1 MVTTTHVLNNST
13 TVDGQGLWRAWK
25 RGFTSNVMAFK
36 DLLDNAVDAAFPT
49 TADFNGRIE
58 VYPDKYEST
67 TTGICLRNNC
77 VSNVPPLDRVLVIY
91 ESSKV
96 DSGADAVGENGV
108 GLKQACAA
116 LSDHSFVLVKRGN
129 GELSFGVI
137 SESLQTRSG
146 PSLPSFT
153 LTNNDKLSQQISSE
167 LHKEDNIFVRDC
179 VAKYGVIE
187 TEDKP
192 SFSRGLKRI
201 CEHFH
206 NMNNNTFEV
215 ILDRIRHQSSK
226 DDKDDIEVHHVQKT
240 RVANLMREI
249 KQELPKTY
257 LHIPDNLG
265 FYVDSVR
272 IDFKYW
278 PQRLVELSLFTIKV
292 SPTIHWYEGD
302 TFRANDD
309 RHDSYELRI
318 FCGFDADR
326 ACDGRQ
332 KNDCSL
338 FLHSRNSGRLIS
350 SIHDA
355 RHQLHLTASGSD
367 YAQGLTIIM
376 DDINGRLP
384 LNPTKQDVAFA
395 EERRGAVHKENLYE
409 LVGAVA
415 KFYYDLHR
423 KNFEGKT
430 QLNKRVCEFGDLVLR
445 NRNNLKRCHD
455 SDLTT
460 YGVNFKRVNSHI
472 RVGDSKVV
480 REGLDTLRLV
490 DKKSS
495 IIASPKNNT
504 GRKRTSA
511 STSRSNPADA
521 VTTLTTTRK
530 RPAAGTLREAQS
542 DSDEE
547 EEISEMRV
555 PRRKK
560 PSTQKNRREEE
571 EKKDDD
577 PYNEEETITI
587 RKKDYEDLIKE
598 RDELKEK
605 FDDANELCGT
615 LDKKLLKM
623 KERLVKLKK
632 KMEKEK
638 EK

>member
-1 MVTTTHVLNNST
+1 
-13 TVDGQGLWRAWK
+13 
-25 RGFTSNVMAFK
+25 MAFK
-36 DLLDNAVDAAFPT
+36 DLVDNAVDAAFPT

-58 VYPDKYEST
+58 VYPDKYET
-67 TTGICLRNNC
+67 FTTGICLRNNC

-116 LSDHSFVLVKRGN
+116 LSDLSFVLVKRGN

-192 SFSRGLKRI
+192 SYSRGLKRI
-201 CEHFH
+201 CDHFH

-265 FYVDSVR
+265 FYVDRDR

-292 SPTIHWYEGD
+292 NPTIHWYEGD

-309 RHDSYELRI
+309 RHDSYELRL

-338 FLHSRNSGRLIS
+338 FLHSRKSGRKIS
-350 SIHDA
+350 STVDA
-355 RHQLHLTASGSD
+355 RHQLNLTASGSD

-423 KNFEGKT
+423 KKFEGKT

-445 NRNNLKRCHD
+445 NNRNNLKRCHD

-460 YGVNFKRVNSHI
+460 YNVNFKRVNSHI

-480 REGLDTLRLV
+480 REGLDTRRLV
-490 DKKSS
+490 DNKSS
-495 IIASPKNNT
+495 VTASPKNNI

-511 STSRSNPADA
+511 STSRSNPAEA
-521 VTTLTTTRK
+521 VTALTTTRK
-530 RPAAGTLREAQS
+530 RPAAGSLREAQS

-560 PSTQKNRREEE
+560 SSTQKNRREEE

-577 PYNEEETITI
+577 AYNEEETITI
-587 RKKDYEDLIKE
+587 RKKDYDRLMKDYEDLIKE
-598 RDELKEK
+598 RDDLKGK
-605 FDDANELCGT
+605 NEEADKLCGILHGK
-615 LDKKLLKM
+615 LDRKKKREE
-623 KERLVKLKK
+623 KKRLKK
-632 KMEKEK
+632 KREEKK
-638 EK
+638 KK

>member
-1 MVTTTHVLNNST
+1 MRVPAH
-13 TVDGQGLWRAWK
+13 QARQQH
-25 RGFTSNVMAFK
+25 RE
-36 DLLDNAVDAAFPT
+36 AV
-49 TADFNGRIE
+49 
-58 VYPDKYEST
+58 KS
-67 TTGICLRNNC
+67 
-77 VSNVPPLDRVLVIY
+77 
-91 ESSKV
+91 
-96 DSGADAVGENGV
+96 
-108 GLKQACAA
+108 
-116 LSDHSFVLVKRGN
+116 
-129 GELSFGVI
+129 
-137 SESLQTRSG
+137 
-146 PSLPSFT
+146 PSP
-153 LTNNDKLSQQISSE
+153 
-167 LHKEDNIFVRDC
+167 
-179 VAKYGVIE
+179 
-187 TEDKP
+187 
-192 SFSRGLKRI
+192 
-201 CEHFH
+201 
-206 NMNNNTFEV
+206 
-215 ILDRIRHQSSK
+215 
-226 DDKDDIEVHHVQKT
+226 
-240 RVANLMREI
+240 LMREI

-257 LHIPDNLG
+257 LHIPDNLEV
-265 FYVDSVR
+265 YVDRDR

-292 SPTIHWYEGD
+292 NPTIHWYEGD

-309 RHDSYELRI
+309 RHDSYELRL

-338 FLHSRNSGRLIS
+338 FLHSRKSGRMIS
-350 SIHDA
+350 STADA

-409 LVGAVA
+409 LVGAVS

-423 KNFEGKT
+423 KKFEGKT

-460 YGVNFKRVNSHI
+460 YDVNFKRVNSHI
-472 RVGDSKVV
+472 RVGDSQVV
-480 REGLDTLRLV
+480 REGLDTRRLV
-490 DKKSS
+490 DNKSS
-495 IIASPKNNT
+495 VTASPKNNI

-511 STSRSNPADA
+511 STSRSNPAEA

-530 RPAAGTLREAQS
+530 RPAAGSFREAQS

-560 PSTQKNRREEE
+560 SSTQKNRREEE

-577 PYNEEETITI
+577 AYNEEETITI

-598 RDELKEK
+598 RDEL
-605 FDDANELCGT
+605 NEMCGT
-615 LDKKLLKM
+615 LDDKLVKM
-623 KERLVKLKK
+623 KERLAKLKQKREK
-632 KMEKEK
+632 KKK
-638 EK
+638 